1 MRWPPVL
8 VIGYLLLGLELG
20 LRDGLKLGP
29 TGMTGGSPSVVLP
42 FVVFVAL
49 HAPTGAA
56 LWTALLMGLSVD
68 LTTQRGSEA
77 VVIAGPNAL
86 GFLLAAYFVLTI
98 RGIMIR
104 RNPWVLVLLSVLS
117 SLLAGVV
124 VVAIFA
130 FRRVYHEGVD
140 FAASEQLVQRF
151 FASLLT
157 AGTALIVAALLFPVS
172 GVFGFVDPHLRRS
185 IGRTR

>member
-20 LRDGLKLGP
+20 LRDGLSTFP
-29 TGMTGGSPSVVLP
+29 GGAAPSVVLP

-49 HAPTGAA
+49 HAPTLPA
-56 LWTALLMGLSVD
+56 LWTAILMGLSVD
-68 LTTQRGSEA
+68 LTTLRGNEA
-77 VVIAGPNAL
+77 LVVPGPNAL
-86 GFLLAAYFVLTI
+86 GFLLAAYFVLTV

-104 RNPWVLVLLSVLS
+104 RNPWVLVLLSVIS
-117 SLLAGVV
+117 AMLAGVV
-124 VVAIFA
+124 VVAIFS
-130 FRRVYHEGVD
+130 FRRVFHEGID
-140 FAASEQLVQRF
+140 FGSGEQLVQRF
-151 FASLLT
+151 FAALLT

-172 GVFGFVDPHLRRS
+172 GVFGFADPHLRRS

>member
-1 MRWPPVL
+1 MRWPPVV

-20 LRDGLKLGP
+20 LRDGLTLGAS
-29 TGMTGGSPSVVLP
+29 GGAAPSFVLP

-49 HAPTGAA
+49 HAPHSPA

-68 LTTQRGSEA
+68 LTTVRGTNSL
-77 VVIAGPNAL
+77 VIVGPNAL
-86 GFLLAAYFVLTI
+86 GYLLAAYFVLTI

-124 VVAIFA
+124 VVAIFT
-130 FRRVYHEGVD
+130 FRRIYHEGMD
-140 FAASEQLVQRF
+140 FGSSEQLVQRF

-157 AGTALIVAALLFPVS
+157 AGTALVVAALLFPVA
-172 GVFGFVDPHLRRS
+172 GVFGFADPHLRRS